1 MTRAD
6 NTHHLLRAA
15 AARRKDARHRASE
28 AIQLLDRQGQPVTFA
43 AVAAAGGVS
52 RTWLY
57 RQDDLRELISR
68 LRVDNGRQL
77 RAPAAQRTSVASLRQ
92 RLDGARDDIT
102 QLRAENAEL
111 RQRLERQLGEQRAR
125 RTTGAT

>member
-15 AARRKDARHRASE
+15 AARHQDARHRASE
-28 AIQLLDRQGQPVTFA
+28 AIQHLDRQGQPVTFA
-43 AVAAAGGVS
+43 AVAAAGRVS

-92 RLDGARDDIT
+92 RLDGARDDIA